1 MEKETLDSFLAIQ
14 GVTGIALLGQKSRPY
29 FFRSFEDLSKPQQEA
44 LSQGLFQVL
53 ENMPPDFDFFDFQ
66 FASQRVFV
74 YSLNREWAL
83 LVAVDDGLDLSIYTA
98 AVSQLRKEL
107 GENTPKGLTTFR
119 LFARQV
125 DTNNPTLSPQAIPTS
140 RLIEVLNR
148 LCALTTNHLGRA
160 VIVNYWKVS
169 RKEILDRQTDQQAIA
184 EELLMSFQIERSADI
199 RYTGSLIS
207 FNDSQMII
215 IQTWVG
221 LFLHR
226 CEDVIHNFRDLL
238 RASTLSPEDWKL
250 LLKSN
255 PSSK

>member
-14 GVTGIALLGQKSRPY
+14 GVTGIALLGQKNRPY

-53 ENMPPDFDFFDFQ
+53 KNMPADFDFFDFQ

-74 YSLNREWAL
+74 YSLNQQWAL
-83 LVAVDDGLDLSIYTA
+83 LVAVDDSLDLSVYTT
-98 AVSQLRKEL
+98 AVSQLRTEL
-107 GENTPKGLTTFR
+107 GENTNKGLTTFR

-125 DTNNPTLSPQAIPTS
+125 DTHNSILSAAAIPTS
-140 RLIEVLNR
+140 RLMEVLNR
-148 LCALTTNHLGRA
+148 LCGLTTSHLGRA
-160 VIVNYWKVS
+160 VIVNYWKVT
-169 RKEILDRQTDQQAIA
+169 RKEIIDRQTDQRAVA

-199 RYTGSLIS
+199 RYTGSLVS
-207 FNDSQMII
+207 FDDSQMII

-226 CEDVIHNFRDLL
+226 CEEVIHNFRDVL
-238 RASTLSPEDWKL
+238 RASNLSPEDWKL
-250 LLKSN
+250 LLKSSPPN
-255 PSSK
+255 K